1 MFDEIGM
8 EPDELLSIIADD
20 DIVDYVLSYNLIPL
34 DKLREFLE
42 ESDYDVYDFFFFF
55 ILFIHN

>member
-8 EPDELLSIIADD
+8 EPDELLSIIAAD

-34 DKLREFLE
+34 YKLREFLE
-42 ESDYDVYDFFFFF
+42 ESDYDVYDF
-55 ILFIHN
+55 

>member
-42 ESDYDVYDFFFFF
+42 ESDYDVYDF
-55 ILFIHN
+55 